1 MSCVDRER
9 VKKVT
14 WEPAIP
20 ESHRLTDE
28 DITKF
33 VEAIQPVALQAM
45 FSKTGA
51 LDMVQVL
58 QNLATLRPNLI
69 VPPVIEK

>member
-1 MSCVDRER
+1 
-9 VKKVT
+9 VKKDP
-14 WEPAIP
+14 WEPQVP
-20 ESHRLTDE
+20 TTHKLTED

-58 QNLATLRPNLI
+58 QNLATLRPHLI